1 MERQPEGEEVAERN
15 RPQEA
20 EMEAVLEHCF
30 GELLGPLGI
39 SRKVELWGKWMNRKN
54 QKVVCNEWMFSR
66 LWHVGRGCSKDLYC
80 STNIFM

>member
-30 GELLGPLGI
+30 GELLGTLGI
-39 SRKVELWGKWMNRKN
+39 SCKVELWGK
-54 QKVVCNEWMFSR
+54 
-66 LWHVGRGCSKDLYC
+66 
-80 STNIFM
+80 